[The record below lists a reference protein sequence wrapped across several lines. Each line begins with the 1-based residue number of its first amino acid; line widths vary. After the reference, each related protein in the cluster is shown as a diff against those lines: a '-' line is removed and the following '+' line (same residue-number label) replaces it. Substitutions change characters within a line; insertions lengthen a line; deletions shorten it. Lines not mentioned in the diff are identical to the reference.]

1 MLTFEEK
8 LAIIESFPELE
19 RHHVSLGRVNFHF
32 QESVMEKKIVVY
44 HLHPNGNGFV
54 YAEQIEDNYAVDSK
68 GMVNIRDF
76 TEEELRKIIKQSIKS
91 LSESEPFVESWINDE
106 RQILKI
112 VHDFDLWNIYA
123 GDLLDGTYATYNAA
137 ADYLQ
142 QEGFRRWDDDQEEL
156 E

>member
-1 MLTFEEK
+1 MLTFEKK
-8 LAIIESFPELE
+8 LAIIEDFTELE
-19 RHHVSLGRVNFHF
+19 RHDVSLGRVNFHF
-32 QESVMEKKIVVY
+32 EESVMEKKIVVY

-54 YAEQIEDNYAVDSK
+54 YAEQIDENYAVDSK

-76 TEEELRKIIKQSIKS
+76 TPDELRNIIKQSIKS
-91 LSESEPFVESWINDE
+91 LSESEPFEESWINNE
-106 RQILKI
+106 LQILKLI
-112 VHDFDLWNIYA
+112 HDFDLWNIYA

-142 QEGFRRWDDDQEEL
+142 QEGFRRLDDEDL

>member
-1 MLTFEEK
+1 MLTFKEK
-8 LAIIESFPELE
+8 LAIIESFPELI
-19 RHHVSLGRVNFHF
+19 RHDVSLGRVNFHF
-32 QESVMEKKIVVY
+32 EESIQEKKIVVY
-44 HLHPNGNGFV
+44 RLHPNGNGFV
-54 YAEQIEDNYAVDSK
+54 YAEQIDENYKIDSK

-76 TEEELRKIIKQSIKS
+76 TPDELHKIIKQSIKS
-91 LSESEPFVESWINDE
+91 LSESEPFEELWVNNE
-106 RQILKI
+106 QQKLKI

-142 QEGFRRWDDDQEEL
+142 QEGFKRFNGEDL